1 MQALLNTAILAA
13 RKAGDFAQINFGR
26 INESDIRTKDYN
38 EFVTFVDDQ
47 AEILIKDIIQS
58 RYPDHGI
65 IAEESKPKKN
75 DKSDYVWIIDPLDG
89 TTNYIHSFPVY
100 AVSIALEVKGL
111 LEVAVIYDPSRQ
123 ELFTAIRG
131 AGSQLDGRRIR
142 VSKQST
148 LEGALLGTGFPYRQK
163 SDWLDVYLEIFSEFS
178 QKAAG
183 IRRPGAA
190 ALDLA
195 YVACGRLDG
204 FWEFGL
210 NSWDVA
216 AGILLIQESGGL
228 FSNLI
233 PNQDMLESGNI
244 IAGNQRVFGEMK
256 KIISQYD
263 SKLVQ
268 LN

>member
-1 MQALLNTAILAA
+1 MQALLNTAIKAA
-13 RKAGDFAQINFGR
+13 RKAGDIAQMNFDR
-26 INESDIRTKDYN
+26 INESDIKTKGYN
-38 EFVTFVDDQ
+38 EFVTFVDEQ
-47 AEILIKDIIQS
+47 AETAIKDVIQS
-58 RYPDHGI
+58 RYPEHGI
-65 IAEESKPKKN
+65 IAEESQQKQ
-75 DKSDYVWIIDPLDG
+75 SAGADYVWIIDPLDG

-100 AVSIALEVKGL
+100 AVSIALKVKGL

-142 VSKQST
+142 VSKQTT

-163 SDWLDVYLEIFSEFS
+163 NDWLNVYLEIFSEFS

-195 YVACGRLDG
+195 YVACGRFDG

-210 NSWDVA
+210 RPWDVA

-244 IAGNQRVFGEMK
+244 ITGNQIVFDQMK
-256 KIISQYD
+256 EIISNYD
-263 SKLVQ
+263 NKLMQ
-268 LN
+268 LS